1 MHMVREVLEVGRYK
15 YKVYDT
21 RGHILIVTESASIAQ
36 IYYERGE
43 AEELQ
48 RRKYAE
54 LRRDVESGG
63 SSDSNAVQP

>member
-1 MHMVREVLEVGRYK
+1 MVREFLEVGKYR
-15 YKVYDT
+15 YKVYDS
-21 RGHILIVTESASIAQ
+21 RGHLILVSENANIAQ

-54 LRRDVESGG
+54 LR
-63 SSDSNAVQP
+63 SNDAIGQQNEGD

>member
-1 MHMVREVLEVGRYK
+1 MHMIREAVSVGKYK
-15 YKVYDT
+15 YKVYDN
-21 RGHILIVTESASIAQ
+21 RGHLILVSENASIAQ

-54 LRRDVESGG
+54 LRANGEIS
-63 SSDSNAVQP
+63 

>member
-15 YKVYDT
+15 YKVFDV
-21 RGHILIVTESASIAQ
+21 RGHLILVTENASIAQ

-48 RRKYAE
+48 RNKYAK
-54 LRRDVESGG
+54 LRADGETSQQNEG
-63 SSDSNAVQP
+63 D

>member
-1 MHMVREVLEVGRYK
+1 MHMIREPIGVGKDK

-21 RGHILIVTESASIAQ
+21 RGHLILVTESASIAQ

-54 LRRDVESGG
+54 LRANGQIGEQSEKD
-63 SSDSNAVQP
+63 